1 MFEYKFDFNDLLT
14 NQRKLITDMLS
25 LEKEQRSLD
34 QQKLQHLDQS
44 LLVDFDSIIYLQYL
58 HPMIIIILQYLNS
71 KLTTYGVELL
81 NISPT

>member
-44 LLVDFDSIIYLQYL
+44 LLVDLDSIIYLQYL
-58 HPMIIIILQYLNS
+58 HLPMIIIILQYLNS
-71 KLTTYGVELL
+71 KLTKY
-81 NISPT
+81 